1 MAIFETIRSLTLEA
15 AHQLAIHGQQAADEL
30 GFAMNVVVV
39 DRAGLP
45 LALLRNPKA
54 PDASLEFAQ
63 RKAYTAASYGWPT
76 VKWNDI
82 VAERPLVMQ
91 GLSQNPKVSLIAG
104 GIPVQVEGETIGA
117 IGVAGAKAPE
127 DHQVAQAALDRF
139 LEASQFE
146 AK

>member
-1 MAIFETIRSLTLEA
+1 MSIFETQKSLTLEA
-15 AHQLAIHGQQAADEL
+15 ALELAQLGQSCAAEQ

-45 LALLRNPKA
+45 LAVLRNPKA

-76 VKWNDI
+76 AKWTEILADR
-82 VAERPLVMQ
+82 ALVMQ

-104 GIPVQVEGETIGA
+104 GLPVQLDGETLGA

-127 DHQVAQAALDRF
+127 DHAVAQAALEKF
-139 LEASQFE
+139 LTRV
-146 AK
+146 

>member
-1 MAIFETIRSLTLEA
+1 MHLYESHRSLTLEA
-15 AHQLAIHGQQAADEL
+15 ALNLAQIGQECAREA

-39 DRAGLP
+39 DAGGLE

-54 PDASLEFAQ
+54 PDASLEFAK

-76 VKWNDI
+76 AQWSEI
-82 VAERPLVMQ
+82 VAQRPVVMQ
-91 GLSQNPKVSLIAG
+91 GLSQNEKICLIAG
-104 GIPVQVEGETIGA
+104 GIPVTLDGETLGA

-127 DHQVAQAALDRF
+127 DHQVAQAAIDRF
-139 LEASQFE
+139 LKQ

>member
-1 MAIFETIRSLTLEA
+1 MNLYESKPSLTLEA
-15 AHQLAIHGQQAADEL
+15 AHRLADLGQQFAAEL

-45 LALLRNPKA
+45 LALLRNPEA

-76 VKWNDI
+76 AKWNDI
-82 VAERPLVMQ
+82 VADRPLVMQ
-91 GLSQNPKVSLIAG
+91 GLSQNPNVSLIAG

-127 DHQVAQAALDRF
+127 DHQVAQAAIDR
-139 LEASQFE
+139 LLTELQV
-146 AK
+146 

>member
-1 MAIFETIRSLTLEA
+1 MTVFETQKSLTLDA
-15 AHQLAIHGQQAADEL
+15 ALTLAQLGQSCAAEQ

-63 RKAYTAASYGWPT
+63 RKAYTAASYGWST
-76 VKWNDI
+76 DKWTEI
-82 VAERPLVMQ
+82 LAERPLVMQ

-104 GIPVQVEGETIGA
+104 GLPVQIDGETIGA

-127 DHQVAQAALDRF
+127 DHAVAQAALDQF
-139 LEASQFE
+139 LSRL
-146 AK
+146 

>member
-1 MAIFETIRSLTLEA
+1 MAIFETQRSLTLGA
-15 AHQLAIHGQQAADEL
+15 ATRLAQLGQNCADEL

-45 LALLRNPKA
+45 LVVLRNPKA

-82 VAERPLVMQ
+82 VADRPLVMQ
-91 GLSQNPKVSLIAG
+91 GLAQNPKVSLIAG
-104 GIPVQVEGETIGA
+104 GIPVQIEGETIGA

-127 DHQVAQAALDRF
+127 DHQVAQAALDLF
-139 LEASQFE
+139 L
-146 AK
+146 KD

>member
-1 MAIFETIRSLTLEA
+1 MALFETKRSLTLEA
-15 AHQLAIHGQQAADEL
+15 AHRLAQLGQQCADEL

-39 DRAGLP
+39 DSAGLP

-76 VKWNDI
+76 VKWGDI
-82 VAERPLVMQ
+82 VGERPLVMQ
-91 GLSQNPKVSLIAG
+91 GLAQNPKVSLIAG
-104 GIPVQVEGETIGA
+104 GIPVQIEGETIGA

-127 DHQVAQAALDRF
+127 DHQVAQAALDKF
-139 LEASQFE
+139 LAEQQD
-146 AK
+146 

>member
-1 MAIFETIRSLTLEA
+1 MDLFETKRSLTLEA
-15 AHQLAIHGQQAADEL
+15 AHRLAQLGQGCADEL

-39 DRAGLP
+39 DSAGLP
-45 LALLRNPKA
+45 LALLRNPAA

-82 VAERPLVMQ
+82 VAERALVMQ

-139 LEASQFE
+139 LAELE
-146 AK
+146 G